1 MISRAKCVKLIWTQR
16 PKKKSRFRTDMSLSP
31 FCLKQLPKD
40 ICLKLQIPSSH
51 RKSEEFRRIWSS
63 GSDGPWL
70 WRSFVQSVWNHLCP
84 KQKLN
89 VQLSSFTNC
98 SWDPERS
105 GQTRTKE
112 DRQESVQKDKA
123 ATFLSKISFNCLN
136 TKAKGLM
143 CIDYFI
149 TLQSF
154 RPPLAGVCPSK
165 SSLVCAC
172 MRVNVF
178 VCECMYV
185 CA

>member
-1 MISRAKCVKLIWTQR
+1 M
-16 PKKKSRFRTDMSLSP
+16 
-31 FCLKQLPKD
+31 
-40 ICLKLQIPSSH
+40 
-51 RKSEEFRRIWSS
+51 
-63 GSDGPWL
+63 
-70 WRSFVQSVWNHLCP
+70 
-84 KQKLN
+84 
-89 VQLSSFTNC
+89 SSFL
-98 SWDPERS
+98 PL
-105 GQTRTKE
+105 QTVVEIPNGVGKQE